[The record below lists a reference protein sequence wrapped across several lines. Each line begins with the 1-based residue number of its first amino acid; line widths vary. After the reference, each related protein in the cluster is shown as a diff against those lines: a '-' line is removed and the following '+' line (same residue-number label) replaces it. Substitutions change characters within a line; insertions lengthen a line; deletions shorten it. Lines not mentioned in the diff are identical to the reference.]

1 MKTAVNVFFFLSYY
15 LLFTVFYNI
24 TIIISYLIIYLFINW
39 FILFF
44 FFHFIPVRTCFICLV
59 IILNL
64 NFITLCKKK
73 QHAYS
78 PRTPQIQNS
87 STFQNNP
94 PVVATT
100 ATPPP
105 NVITIQMVNVYIN
118 FENWMCLCCY
128 CALGCCSIWN
138 MFIFVS
144 TIMHL

>member
-64 NFITLCKKK
+64 NFITLCKKTTRLFTTNTPNTKLLNISK
-73 QHAYS
+73 QPINHLLS
-78 PRTPQIQNS
+78 Q
-87 STFQNNP
+87 P
-94 PVVATT
+94 P
-100 ATPPP
+100 PPP

-128 CALGCCSIWN
+128 CALGCSSIWN

-144 TIMHL
+144 TIMYL

>member
-64 NFITLCKKK
+64 NFITLCKKTTRLFTTNTPKTNLLNISK
-73 QHAYS
+73 QPINHLLS
-78 PRTPQIQNS
+78 Q
-87 STFQNNP
+87 
-94 PVVATT
+94 
-100 ATPPP
+100 PPP
-105 NVITIQMVNVYIN
+105 RHHQMSSPSK
-118 FENWMCLCCY
+118 WL
-128 CALGCCSIWN
+128 
-138 MFIFVS
+138 MFISISKNECACVVIVPWVVLPYGICLYS
-144 TIMHL
+144 YLL

>member
-24 TIIISYLIIYLFINW
+24 TIIISYLIIYLLID
-39 FILFF
+39 LFYF
-44 FFHFIPVRTCFICLV
+44 SFFHFIPVRTCFICLV

-64 NFITLCKKK
+64 NFITLCKKTTRLFTTNTPNTKLLNISK
-73 QHAYS
+73 QPINHLLS
-78 PRTPQIQNS
+78 Q
-87 STFQNNP
+87 P
-94 PVVATT
+94 P
-100 ATPPP
+100 PPP